1 MPNLQERLV
10 AIKIT
15 TIVKTVLVL
24 LALGFLWLVRDVIAL
39 LFVALFLAALMHP
52 AANWGAKRHIP
63 KGLTVLLIYLI
74 LFALLGASLAL
85 IVPTLLNQVG
95 NLSEVFRSL
104 IVTVSTG
111 VQSVRALTEQYGLLN
126 NLSSSMAALQ
136 QQASL
141 AAGGV
146 FNTLFGIF
154 GGIAGLVV
162 VLVMAFYMVVEEKE
176 AVRLFQNLV
185 PGKFQDISAKIISQ
199 VEVKIGQWLG
209 GQLMLSLTIGIL
221 YYIGLLV
228 LGVEGALTLAMF
240 AGFLEFIPYLGP
252 ILGGIPVVIVAL
264 SDSPVK
270 ALLALGLVILIQQL
284 ENQIIAP
291 KLMQKAVGLN
301 PLVSIVAVLIGAQ
314 LFGLVGV
321 LLAVPVATALSVI
334 LNEVYLLR
342 QDKGN

>member
-52 AANWGAKRHIP
+52 TADWGAKRHIP

-111 VQSVRALTEQYGLLN
+111 VQSIRALTEQYGFLN
-126 NLSSSMAALQ
+126 NLSSSVAALQ

-154 GGIAGLVV
+154 GGMAGLVV

-342 QDKGN
+342 HDKES

>member
-52 AANWGAKRHIP
+52 TADWGAKRHIP

-104 IVTVSTG
+104 IVTISTG
-111 VQSVRALTEQYGLLN
+111 VQSVRALTEQYGFLN
-126 NLSSSMAALQ
+126 NLSSSVAALQ

-154 GGIAGLVV
+154 GGMAGLVV

-342 QDKGN
+342 HDKES

>member
-10 AIKIT
+10 AIKT
-15 TIVKTVLVL
+15 STIVKVVIVL

-52 AANWGAKRHIP
+52 AADWGAKRRIP

-74 LFALLGASLAL
+74 LIALVSASFAL
-85 IVPTLLNQVG
+85 IVPTVLSQVG
-95 NLSEVFRSL
+95 NLSDVFRSL
-104 IVTVSTG
+104 ITTVSTG
-111 VQSVRALTEQYGLLN
+111 VQSVRALTEQYGFLN
-126 NLSSSMAALQ
+126 NLSSSVAALQ

-154 GGIAGLVV
+154 GGIAGLII

-185 PGKFQDISAKIISQ
+185 PGKFQDVTAKIISQ
-199 VEVKIGQWLG
+199 VEVKIGQWLS
-209 GQLMLSLTIGIL
+209 GQFMLSLTIGIL

-228 LGVEGALTLAMF
+228 LGVEGALTLAVF

-252 ILGGIPVVIVAL
+252 ILGGIPIVIVAL
-264 SDSPVK
+264 SDSPIK

-284 ENQIIAP
+284 ENHIIAP

-301 PLVSIVAVLIGAQ
+301 PLVSIVAVLIGAK

-321 LLAVPVATALSVI
+321 LLAVPVATAVSVI
-334 LNEVYLLR
+334 LNAMYLR
-342 QDKGN
+342 HEKVD